1 MLPKLHKSELV
12 GWLNLL
18 RGFQGLLGEGEV
30 KSQRVRDAWGEIQEY
45 LQGKIMT
52 LTVEDVDIMEKS
64 FFQSWQTETHRYIRL
79 LATDLMFLYS
89 AKESQSQK
97 LVIVNQRLNAVIQ
110 LTEKMI
116 EITDLDYFKS
126 KLLDISKI

>member
-97 LVIVNQRLNAVIQ
+97 LVMVNQRLNAVIQ

-116 EITDLDYFKS
+116 E
-126 KLLDISKI
+126 